1 MEFNTLRFIYI
12 AFLSFL
18 FSSSLWSQ
26 KTFGSRALDY
36 SWIYTKFVWTDISG
50 RYTGYIDTT
59 VKTFNGKSYRSFIGD
74 LLNFQIADSS
84 SRIYGLKGTQ
94 EYLLMD
100 YNLQV
105 GDTLRTS
112 YGSRNFLLQ
121 VKEKFKVKIEGDSLW
136 SFKLKSVAYP
146 INVPSF
152 TWIESIGCLDWY
164 HPMNWPSIMGFS
176 DIYYSLHCIL
186 NNDTSILKQF
196 RKNCALDNTLINLN
210 KKWYTWV
217 SGDNG
222 DNKTSQ
228 VYQFTNN
235 DTIIAGRTYKTMNV
249 QNRFVRYDALSGKY
263 YIVSNKLGEEMMVF
277 NDKAQIGD
285 TIYST
290 MSWTDKVSHITYQ
303 WLQDEYRKVYTTNKD
318 KYISGIGWE
327 NRVMWDNHL
336 ITFPEYQAGNICYG
350 EFASIKYHYP
360 FYYQNREQ
368 CEITSSIQN
377 ANQEAFHIF
386 PNPVK
391 NLLNISSADKKEF
404 RISNSYGALVLE
416 GECEGTIDV
425 AGLMSGI
432 YFLNIQ
438 TRDNALYTKFLKE

>member
-1 MEFNTLRFIYI
+1 LEFNTLRFIYI
-12 AFLSFL
+12 AFISFL

-26 KTFGSRALDY
+26 KTFASRALDY
-36 SWIYTKFVWTDISG
+36 SWIYSYSSWGNIVSKNIFQ
-50 RYTGYIDTT
+50 IDTSILH
-59 VKTFNGKSYRSFIGD
+59 FNGKKYYTLDQFKV
-74 LLNFQIADSS
+74 ADSGTKVFCLVS
-84 SRIYGLKGTQ
+84 STEVLV
-94 EYLLMD
+94 MD
-100 YNLQV
+100 YAYKEA
-105 GDTLRTS
+105 DTILMNR
-112 YGSRNFLLQ
+112 GS
-121 VKEKFKVKIEGDSLW
+121 KIFKMKVLTKRKVEVENDSLW
-136 SFKLKSVAYP
+136 YIVLKPLDYP
-146 INVPSF
+146 YGFSNIE
-152 TWIESIGCLDWY
+152 WIESIGCISHGY
-164 HPMNWPSIMGFS
+164 HPINWLSNLGVY
-176 DIYYSLHCIL
+176 DVGYRLHCVT
-186 NNDTSILKQF
+186 NNDTSILRQF
-196 RKNCALDNTLINLN
+196 GKNCALDNTLINPN

-235 DTIIAGRTYKTMNV
+235 DTIIAGRTYKIMNV
-249 QNRFVRYDALSGKY
+249 QNRFVRYDGLSGKY

-277 NDKAQIGD
+277 NDKAKIGD

-290 MSWTDKVSHITYQ
+290 MSWTDKVTHITYQ

-377 ANQEAFHIF
+377 ANQEALHIF

-404 RISNSYGALVLE
+404 RILNSYGALVLE

-425 AGLMSGI
+425 AGLMRGI
-432 YFLNIQ
+432 YFLNIH
-438 TRDNALYTKFLKE
+438 TRDKALYTKFLKD